1 MIMEM
6 NELQEMREQLN
17 ILRDK
22 LNNQQIVNDR
32 LLRETMKGKV
42 SGINKNEIRV
52 IALGSFCCLIYP
64 LLHYTSGVSWT
75 TVIATILL
83 MVFTIGATIYIHR
96 PLHQTDLMSAD
107 LASVARIM
115 ARFKNQYRQYL
126 HVVCPIIITPWL
138 AWFCYD
144 YTEVMGMQGASR
156 WCVIGFL
163 VCCGLCGFLIGYFW
177 HRKTVNM
184 AQDIIRQIEEN

>member
-32 LLRETMKGKV
+32 LLRETMKNKV
-42 SGINKNEIRV
+42 SGINKNETRV
-52 IALGSFCCLIYP
+52 IALGIFCCLMYP
-64 LLHYTSGVSWT
+64 VLHYVSYVSWT

-83 MVFTIGATIYIHR
+83 MVFTIGATIYIHY
-96 PLHQTDLMSAD
+96 PLHQTNLMNAD

-115 ARFKNQYRQYL
+115 ARFKNQYRQWL
-126 HVVCPIIITPWL
+126 HIVCPIVITPWL
-138 AWFCYD
+138 AWFSYD
-144 YTEVMGMQGASR
+144 YSETMGLQGNSR
-156 WCVIGFL
+156 WIVVGFFL
-163 VCCGLCGFLIGYFW
+163 FCGFIGFLIGYFW
-177 HRKTVNM
+177 HRKTVNL
-184 AQDIIRQIEEN
+184 AQDVIRQIEDK